1 MPGRAGFGW
10 RLLERGGVLCRCEAC
25 GLNRLIEVDER
36 SISIHIW
43 LKEKKLSVCLFIFGW
58 VIRRRVTVETCP
70 CRERKRE
77 FGRAGQER
85 EIRGGVSSRIEIV
98 QVKQST
104 VRSLRHS
111 IGMPGD
117 LNRVSSDIC

>member
-43 LKEKKLSVCLFIFGW
+43 LKEKKLCVSVYLW
-58 VIRRRVTVETCP
+58 VGDSQARHRRNVPVP
-70 CRERKRE
+70 RERE
-77 FGRAGQER
+77 FGRAGARER
-85 EIRGGVSSRIEIV
+85 FGVDERGRNGSGQTIDCKEFTPFDWNAR
-98 QVKQST
+98 
-104 VRSLRHS
+104 
-111 IGMPGD
+111 
-117 LNRVSSDIC
+117 

>member
-43 LKEKKLSVCLFIFGW
+43 LKEKKLCVSVYLW
-58 VIRRRVTVETCP
+58 VGDSQARHRRNVPVP
-70 CRERKRE
+70 RE
-77 FGRAGQER
+77 
-85 EIRGGVSSRIEIV
+85 
-98 QVKQST
+98 
-104 VRSLRHS
+104 
-111 IGMPGD
+111 
-117 LNRVSSDIC
+117 

>member
-43 LKEKKLSVCLFIFGW
+43 LKEKKLCVSVYLW
-58 VIRRRVTVETCP
+58 VGDSQARHRRNVPVP
-70 CRERKRE
+70 RERENSAGQDKRE
-77 FGRAGQER
+77 RFGVECRLGL
-85 EIRGGVSSRIEIV
+85 
-98 QVKQST
+98 K
-104 VRSLRHS
+104 
-111 IGMPGD
+111 
-117 LNRVSSDIC
+117 